1 MWTTMRRRLD
11 EDDGTHEFH
20 ALNTLLLVVVLGL
33 CLLSAY
39 LIKKYRFY
47 FMPESSAAL
56 CVGLVVGGIAR
67 LITHSDEELDFLSFS
82 PELFFFLLLPP
93 IIFEAG
99 YTLRRKNFFRNLG
112 TITMYA
118 VVGTLIST
126 FVVGYF
132 TYACARA
139 GIVDVDATN
148 PMEVSDSV
156 SVSELF

>member
-1 MWTTMRRRLD
+1 
-11 EDDGTHEFH
+11 
-20 ALNTLLLVVVLGL
+20 
-33 CLLSAY
+33 
-39 LIKKYRFY
+39 
-47 FMPESSAAL
+47 MPESSAAL

-156 SVSELF
+156 SVSDVF

>member
-1 MWTTMRRRLD
+1 MAGFLLD
-11 EDDGTHEFH
+11 FGAVTGT
-20 ALNTLLLVVVLGL
+20 NSLVDLHTG
-33 CLLSAY
+33 
-39 LIKKYRFY
+39 
-47 FMPESSAAL
+47 SAAL

-156 SVSELF
+156 SVSDVF